1 MINGKIFEKFQ
12 QLLSKMNKI
21 QASDYF
27 KNAFFMADTKGCAA
41 TDGFSLFYAPVE
53 DACEQPVALTKLP
66 KAKFGDA
73 VFIDAGKFDATIK
86 DGETTV
92 TVQKDETGKE
102 QILGKMREL
111 YVREMPAYE
120 APAVIT
126 VNATLLKNLLEA
138 FDGNVRIEITHPEGK
153 YYERQIYLHGENLQ
167 AMLLPVRPVDAQS
180 SKEGEQ
186 K

>member
-1 MINGKIFEKFQ
+1 MINGKLFAKFQ
-12 QLLSKMNKI
+12 KLLPKMNKGLK
-21 QASDYF
+21 A
-27 KNAFFMADTKGCAA
+27 KNCTPNAFFMADDKGCAA
-41 TDGFSLFYAPVE
+41 TDGFSMLYAPVE
-53 DACEQPVALTKLP
+53 DACEQPVALNELP

-73 VFIDAGKFDATIK
+73 VFIEDGKFDATIK
-86 DGETTV
+86 DGGTSV
-92 TVQKDETGKE
+92 TVPKDETGKE
-102 QILGKMREL
+102 ILLGKMRKS

-138 FDGNVRIEITHPEGK
+138 FDGNVRIEITKPEGK

-167 AMLLPVRPVDAQS
+167 AMLLPVRPVEA
-180 SKEGEQ
+180 K